1 MKHLKIKS
9 IYNQNLTHLLF
20 LLIIFYGC
28 RKDTKIDKE
37 PSKRYILIV
46 KGTLLDYYSNSI
58 LPNHLIRYGFVNDK
72 TLKEVPTNSNGEYL
86 FSLDITRSDYRY
98 PGPTYFYIVS
108 DYENKSCVKIVAIKG
123 LTVNDTNV
131 VDLIL
136 KPNGY
141 LQLHLIDT
149 SNSNLR
155 DIQISMLDTN
165 NHKLGSMNTELNSKD
180 TTLLIKIIPNI
191 KVSGRLNILKNLS
204 FTQKDFS
211 VFVPEKDTTKLLLK
225 Y

>member
-1 MKHLKIKS
+1 
-9 IYNQNLTHLLF
+9 
-20 LLIIFYGC
+20 
-28 RKDTKIDKE
+28 
-37 PSKRYILIV
+37 
-46 KGTLLDYYSNSI
+46 
-58 LPNHLIRYGFVNDK
+58 
-72 TLKEVPTNSNGEYL
+72 LKEAPTNSKGEYV

-108 DYENKSCVKIVAIKG
+108 DYGNNSCVKIATLKG

-131 VDLIL
+131 VDLRL

-141 LQLHLIDT
+141 LQLQLIDT

-165 NHKLGSMNTELNSKD
+165 NHELGSMNAELKSKD
-180 TTLLIKIIPNI
+180 TTLLIKIIPNL